1 MFFAEKISRFSGDEV
16 VDWTQ
21 GGERTGQLR
30 RHLGGPNSSL
40 SIVYMSA
47 ESGPPSPEVIYTDN
61 LVAAGHHDKHS
72 AICNEKLSQLED
84 LWSTS
89 LFRLETTRRKFISSV
104 LVLELSY

>member
-30 RHLGGPNSSL
+30 RNLGGPNSSL

-47 ESGPPSPEVIYTDN
+47 ESGPPKPEVIYTDN
-61 LVAAGHHDKHS
+61 LVATDHHDKQS
-72 AICNEKLSQLED
+72 TICIEKLSQLED
-84 LWSTS
+84 L
-89 LFRLETTRRKFISSV
+89 
-104 LVLELSY
+104 